1 MKIADLDSD
10 ARECPLHCS
19 AEKILDSFHVYNSH
33 TSAVMKLICLFALVI
48 ATSAFSIQ
56 KQTASKKNYNF
67 KAEKEAVIAELDQ
80 RFDGYREHC
89 YPLPGDGCRCQE
101 IVQNAK
107 VSKEYKTDFECKT
120 DEKRQRLCED
130 AKCKTQFQKINRCRT
145 QEKCGQEKWT
155 PYETCLKECMKIQYF
170 TFFFLTPSVTFMK
183 LITDRCI
190 VTFKRSNRAFAH
202 QLIQTS
208 TSSKSKKTR
217 LDIRH
222 DTLTKVI
229 NTDQERRTRQS
240 LNVSTLPTSKRSKSC
255 NYTSLPTT
263 ELYTSLY

>member
-1 MKIADLDSD
+1 MKVADLDSD

-19 AEKILDSFHVYNSH
+19 AEKILDSFCVYNSH

-155 PYETCLKECMKIQYF
+155 PYETCLQECMKIQP
-170 TFFFLTPSVTFMK
+170 LPS
-183 LITDRCI
+183 
-190 VTFKRSNRAFAH
+190 
-202 QLIQTS
+202 
-208 TSSKSKKTR
+208 
-217 LDIRH
+217 
-222 DTLTKVI
+222 
-229 NTDQERRTRQS
+229 RR
-240 LNVSTLPTSKRSKSC
+240 
-255 NYTSLPTT
+255 
-263 ELYTSLY
+263 